1 MESAGLTDLLKQE
14 GSYTLFAPVDASF
27 GTLTEEDITLLK
39 SKPFV
44 LYFFLDDVQ
53 LLLGLFPHSDIM
65 SILISRRHQ
74 RPQGDPALPL

>member
-1 MESAGLTDLLKQE
+1 MESAELTDLLKQE
-14 GSYTLFAPVDASF
+14 GSYTLFAPVDAAF

-44 LYFFLDDVQ
+44 LYFFYLDDAQ

-65 SILISRRHQ
+65 SILISR
-74 RPQGDPALPL
+74 